1 MDHQDSQRLRLQIMS
16 DVRWQP
22 PKKPRHE
29 QAILILLGTVIA
41 TVVTLVYALLLRT
54 REIVNN
60 YDAW

>member
-1 MDHQDSQRLRLQIMS
+1 MS